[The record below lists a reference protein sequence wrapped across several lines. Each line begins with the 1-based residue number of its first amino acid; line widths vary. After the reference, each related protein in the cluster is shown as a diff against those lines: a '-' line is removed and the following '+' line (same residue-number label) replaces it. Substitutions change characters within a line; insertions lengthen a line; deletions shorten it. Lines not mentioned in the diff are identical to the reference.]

1 MALSQRDDNIKILG
15 GQNQRYGAVPLRVEP
30 RPPSCLATMNLWACL
45 EDFLGYLKAERH
57 LSAHTLRSYALDV
70 GQFLE
75 FWEASQPGQSLH
87 LATYRHLRSFLA
99 TSLRGK
105 SKATMAR
112 KLSALR
118 TFFKFLQRAK
128 VVEANPARLAPTPKI
143 DKTLPRFLTVDEV
156 FHLLDQAGGEVS
168 FRGRRDRAI
177 LELFYAGGLRLSEL
191 AGLNLA
197 DLEVKEG
204 VVRVWGK
211 GAKERLAFL
220 GEPARAAVQ
229 AYLPL
234 REQLLHGKNLTE
246 PALFLNQRG
255 GRLSS
260 RGVARVVARWSRIA
274 GLPGNLTPHG
284 LRHSF
289 ATHLLEGQ
297 ADLRAVQE
305 LLGHASISSTQR
317 YLHLNL
323 DYIMEEYDRT
333 HPRS

>member
-1 MALSQRDDNIKILG
+1 MS
-15 GQNQRYGAVPLRVEP
+15 
-30 RPPSCLATMNLWACL
+30 TW
-45 EDFLGYLKAERH
+45 GYLDEFLRYLGAERH
-57 LSAHTLRSYALDV
+57 LSAHTLRNYALDV
-70 GQFLE
+70 RQFLE
-75 FWEASQPGQSLH
+75 FWEKNHPGQSLH

-99 TSLRGK
+99 TAHRGK

-118 TFFKFLQRAK
+118 TFFKFLQRQG
-128 VVEANPARLAPTPKI
+128 VLELNPARLAPSPKAE
-143 DKTLPRFLTVDEV
+143 KPLPQFLSVDEV
-156 FHLLDQAGGEVS
+156 FHLLDQVGGKVTS
-168 FRGRRDRAI
+168 RSRRDRAI
-177 LELFYAGGLRLSEL
+177 LELFYSAGLRLSEL

-197 DLEVKEG
+197 DLDLKEG
-204 VVRVWGK
+204 MVRVWGK

-220 GEPARAAVQ
+220 GKPAQAAVQ
-229 AYLPL
+229 AYLPE
-234 REQLLHGKNLTE
+234 RELLLKEKSLSEG
-246 PALFLNQRG
+246 ALFLNNRG

-284 LRHSF
+284 LRHTF
-289 ATHLLEGQ
+289 ATHLMEGQ

-317 YLHLNL
+317 YLHINL
-323 DYIMEEYDRT
+323 DYLMEEYDRA